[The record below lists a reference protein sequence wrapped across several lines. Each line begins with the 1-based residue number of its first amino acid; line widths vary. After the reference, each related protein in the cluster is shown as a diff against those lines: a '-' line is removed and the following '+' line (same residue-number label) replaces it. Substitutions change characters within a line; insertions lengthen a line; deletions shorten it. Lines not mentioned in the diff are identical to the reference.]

1 MKIIFCY
8 LVLTFYPIAAATIQG
23 IVIDETDNTPLI
35 GANVLLNN
43 LDIGGTTDINGE
55 FTFSGIN
62 KGQLNL
68 EISMIGYDKHQKT
81 ILIENNENL
90 KLIVYLKREPII
102 WQTINVVGMFPSK
115 HSPEI
120 TQIVN
125 NKTLIQKNSSSISGL
140 LKSIYGFDLQMA
152 HAHGRNVNISIR
164 GSSDYKPG
172 GYNNRVLLLIDG
184 FPVSIPNS
192 GAPDW
197 NAIPLENIDRIEIV
211 RGPASS
217 LYGHNSMGGV
227 INMVTKSNFSNKT
240 FRYDAGIGSFNN
252 SILNL
257 NYSQK
262 INNINLFTSAGYN
275 NSNGHRFNANHNTI
289 RGSIKLKSNSNNQKN
304 WSLSGIITKSNNG
317 QPGFIYPDNPGLI
330 SYRQSER
337 VSSYIQL
344 FYSLPV
350 FNNGYL
356 SSSIG
361 INHFNT
367 IYNDRDDTPI
377 DKIQGQTTYNDQM
390 LLLRN
395 EYQHFFNDK
404 SILTIG
410 TEFGND
416 QSKAD
421 VINSI
426 YNQPVQQTIA
436 IFSQL
441 KKNVNTLLKM
451 DIGIRYD
458 YRWVQGGNNYPK
470 KLFQAFSPKFNMYFQ
485 STPEKQYHISL
496 NRGFRAPSI
505 SELFLEHESSYG
517 LQFRGNSTLQPEYLT
532 AAEIGFKRNKNQSHS
547 WFTNIFYNYYSDM
560 IDFVY
565 TIPVESINRT
575 NVEAYGFEIG
585 GIQELP
591 FDIAN
596 LEFSYSYLDMKD
608 LKNPD
613 LPILYRS
620 KHTVK
625 GSIHK
630 PIIKNIN
637 FSLSFNYKSSQL
649 YEDFLSDDHPVVD
662 NIFRFPIKKISD
674 TILFDFQLSKT
685 FTNYKIKGTVR
696 NIFDKEYVLIQDYPM
711 PGRTWQIN
719 FSKNINNY

>member
-1 MKIIFCY
+1 MKKLFCY
-8 LVLTFYPIAAATIQG
+8 LALALNPMTAATIQG
-23 IVIDETDNTPLI
+23 IVIDESDNSPLI
-35 GANVLLNN
+35 GANILLSN
-43 LDIGGTTDINGE
+43 LEIGSTTDINGE
-55 FTFSGIN
+55 FIFSNIN
-62 KGQLNL
+62 KRQLNL
-68 EISMIGYDKHQKT
+68 EISMIGYDKYQKS
-81 ILIENNENL
+81 IVIENDEDL
-90 KLIVYLKREPII
+90 KLIIYLKREPII
-102 WQTINVVGMFPSK
+102 WETINVVGMFPSK

-120 TQIVN
+120 TQIID
-125 NKTLIQKNSSSISGL
+125 NKKLLNKNSASISGL

-227 INMVTKSNFSNKT
+227 INMVTKSNFSNKL
-240 FRYDAGIGSFNN
+240 FSYDAGIGSFNN
-252 SILNL
+252 SIFNL
-257 NYSQK
+257 NYSQELK
-262 INNINLFTSAGYN
+262 NVQVFTSAGYN
-275 NSNGHRFNANHNTI
+275 YSSGHRFNANHNSI
-289 RGSIKLKSNSNNQKN
+289 RGSLKLKSDSNNQRN

-344 FYSLPV
+344 FYSFPV
-350 FNNGYL
+350 FDNGYL

-367 IYNDRDDTPI
+367 TYNDRDDTPI

-395 EYQHFFNDK
+395 EYQYFFDDK

-410 TEFGND
+410 AEFGND

-426 YNQPVQQTIA
+426 YKQPIQQTIA
-436 IFSQL
+436 AFSQL
-441 KKNVNTLLKM
+441 KKNINTLLKM

-458 YRWVQGGNNYPK
+458 YRWVQGGKNYPK
-470 KLFQAFSPKFNMYFQ
+470 KMFQAFSPKFNVYFQ
-485 STPEKQYHISL
+485 STPDKQYHMSL

-517 LQFRGNSTLQPEYLT
+517 LQFRGNSGLQPEYLT
-532 AAEIGFKRNKNQSHS
+532 AAEIGFKNHNNQNHT
-547 WFTNIFYNYYSDM
+547 WFTNIFYNYYRDM

-565 TIPVESINRT
+565 SIPVESLNRT
-575 NVEAYGFEIG
+575 NVDAYGVEIG
-585 GIQELP
+585 GTHDLP

-613 LPILYRS
+613 MPILYRS

-625 GSIHK
+625 GSIIK
-630 PIIKNIN
+630 PIVKDIN
-637 FSLSFNYKSSQL
+637 LSLSFNYKSVQQ
-649 YEDFLSDDHPVVD
+649 YEDFLSDDHPVID
-662 NIFRFPIKKISD
+662 NIFRFPIKKIPD
-674 TILFDFQLSKT
+674 TILFDLEVSKS
-685 FTNYKIKGTVR
+685 FTNYKITGMVR
-696 NIFDKEYVLIQDYPM
+696 NIFDKKYVLIQHYPM

-719 FSKNINNY
+719 FTKQIQ

>member
-1 MKIIFCY
+1 MKKLFCY
-8 LVLTFYPIAAATIQG
+8 LALALNPMTAATIQG
-23 IVIDETDNTPLI
+23 IVIDESDNSPLI
-35 GANVLLNN
+35 GANILLSN
-43 LDIGGTTDINGE
+43 LEIGSTTDINGE
-55 FTFSGIN
+55 FIFSNIN
-62 KGQLNL
+62 KRQLNL
-68 EISMIGYDKHQKT
+68 EISMIGYDKYQKS
-81 ILIENNENL
+81 IVIENDEDL
-90 KLIVYLKREPII
+90 KLIIYLKREPII
-102 WQTINVVGMFPSK
+102 WETINVVGMFPSK

-120 TQIVN
+120 TQIID
-125 NKTLIQKNSSSISGL
+125 NKKLLNKNSASISGL

-227 INMVTKSNFSNKT
+227 INMVTKSNFSNKL
-240 FRYDAGIGSFNN
+240 FSYDAGIGSFNN
-252 SILNL
+252 SIFNL
-257 NYSQK
+257 NYSQELK
-262 INNINLFTSAGYN
+262 NVQVFTSVGYN
-275 NSNGHRFNANHNTI
+275 YSSGHRFNANHNSI
-289 RGSIKLKSNSNNQKN
+289 RGSLKLKSDSNNQRN

-344 FYSLPV
+344 FYSFPV
-350 FNNGYL
+350 FDNGYL

-367 IYNDRDDTPI
+367 TYNDRDDTPI

-395 EYQHFFNDK
+395 EYQYFFDDK

-410 TEFGND
+410 AEFGND

-426 YNQPVQQTIA
+426 YKQPIQQTIA
-436 IFSQL
+436 AFSQL
-441 KKNVNTLLKM
+441 KKNINTLLKM

-458 YRWVQGGNNYPK
+458 YRWVQGGKNYPK
-470 KLFQAFSPKFNMYFQ
+470 KMFQAFSPKFNVYFQ
-485 STPEKQYHISL
+485 STPDKQYHMSL

-517 LQFRGNSTLQPEYLT
+517 LQFRGNSGLQPEYLT
-532 AAEIGFKRNKNQSHS
+532 AAEIGFKNHNNQNHT
-547 WFTNIFYNYYSDM
+547 WFTNIFYNYYRDM

-565 TIPVESINRT
+565 SIPVESLNRT
-575 NVEAYGFEIG
+575 NVDAYGVEIG
-585 GIQELP
+585 GTHDLP

-613 LPILYRS
+613 MPILYRS

-625 GSIHK
+625 GSIIK
-630 PIIKNIN
+630 PIVKDIN
-637 FSLSFNYKSSQL
+637 FSLSFNYKSVQQ
-649 YEDFLSDDHPVVD
+649 YEDFLSDDHPVID
-662 NIFRFPIKKISD
+662 NIFRFPIKKIPD
-674 TILFDFQLSKT
+674 TILFDLEVSKS
-685 FTNYKIKGTVR
+685 FTNYKITGMVR
-696 NIFDKEYVLIQDYPM
+696 NIFDKKYVLIQHYPM

-719 FSKNINNY
+719 FTKHIQ

>member
-1 MKIIFCY
+1 MKKIFCY
-8 LVLTFYPIAAATIQG
+8 LALALNPMTAATIQG
-23 IVIDETDNTPLI
+23 IVIDESDNSPLI
-35 GANVLLNN
+35 GANILLSN
-43 LDIGGTTDINGE
+43 LEIGSTTDINGE
-55 FTFSGIN
+55 FIFSNIN
-62 KGQLNL
+62 KRQFNL
-68 EISMIGYDKHQKT
+68 EISMIGYDKYQKS
-81 ILIENNENL
+81 IVIENDEDL
-90 KLIVYLKREPII
+90 KLIIYLKREPII
-102 WQTINVVGMFPSK
+102 WETINVVGMFPSK

-120 TQIVN
+120 TQIID
-125 NKTLIQKNSSSISGL
+125 NKKLLNKNSASISGL

-227 INMVTKSNFSNKT
+227 INMVTKSNFSKKI
-240 FRYDAGIGSFNN
+240 FSYDAGIGSFNN
-252 SILNL
+252 SIFNL
-257 NYSQK
+257 NYSQELK
-262 INNINLFTSAGYN
+262 NVQVFTSAGYN
-275 NSNGHRFNANHNTI
+275 YSSGHRFNANHNSI
-289 RGSIKLKSNSNNQKN
+289 RGSLKLKSDSNNQRN

-344 FYSLPV
+344 FYSFPV
-350 FNNGYL
+350 FDNGYL

-367 IYNDRDDTPI
+367 TYNDRDDTPI

-395 EYQHFFNDK
+395 EYQYFFDDK

-410 TEFGND
+410 AEFGND

-426 YNQPVQQTIA
+426 YKQPIQQTIA
-436 IFSQL
+436 AFSQL
-441 KKNVNTLLKM
+441 KKNINTLLKM

-458 YRWVQGGNNYPK
+458 YRWVQGGKNYPK
-470 KLFQAFSPKFNMYFQ
+470 KMFQAFSPKFNVYFQ
-485 STPEKQYHISL
+485 STPDKQYHMSL

-517 LQFRGNSTLQPEYLT
+517 LQFRGNSGLQPEYLT
-532 AAEIGFKRNKNQSHS
+532 AAEIGFKNHNNQNHT
-547 WFTNIFYNYYSDM
+547 WFTNIFYNYYRDM

-565 TIPVESINRT
+565 SIPVESLNRT
-575 NVEAYGFEIG
+575 NVDAYGVEIG
-585 GIQELP
+585 GTHDLP

-613 LPILYRS
+613 MPILYRS

-625 GSIHK
+625 GSIIK
-630 PIIKNIN
+630 PIVKDIN
-637 FSLSFNYKSSQL
+637 FSLSFNYKSVQQ
-649 YEDFLSDDHPVVD
+649 YEDFLSDDHPVID
-662 NIFRFPIKKISD
+662 NIFRFPIKKIPD
-674 TILFDFQLSKT
+674 TILFDLEVSKS
-685 FTNYKIKGTVR
+685 FTNYKITGMVR
-696 NIFDKEYVLIQDYPM
+696 NIFDKKYVLIQHYPM

-719 FSKNINNY
+719 FTKHIQ

>member
-1 MKIIFCY
+1 MKKLFCY
-8 LVLTFYPIAAATIQG
+8 LLISLYPIIAATVQG
-23 IVIDETDNTPLI
+23 IVIDETDNSPLI
-35 GANVLLNN
+35 GSNVLLSN

-55 FTFSGIN
+55 FVFSNITKN
-62 KGQLNL
+62 QINL
-68 EISMIGYDKHQKT
+68 EISMIGYNKYQKS
-81 ILIENNENL
+81 IVIENDEDL
-90 KLIVYLKREPII
+90 KLIIYLKREPII
-102 WQTINVVGMFPSK
+102 WETINVVGMFPSK

-120 TQIVN
+120 TQIID
-125 NKTLIQKNSSSISGL
+125 NKKLLNKNSASISGL

-152 HAHGRNVNISIR
+152 HVHGRNVNISIR

-227 INMVTKSNFSNKT
+227 INMVTKSNFSKRV
-240 FRYDAGIGSFNN
+240 FSYDAGVGSFNN
-252 SILNL
+252 SIFNL
-257 NYSQK
+257 NYSQELK
-262 INNINLFTSAGYN
+262 NVKVFTSAGYN
-275 NSNGHRFNANHNTI
+275 YSSGHRFNANHNSI
-289 RGSIKLKSNSNNQKN
+289 RGSLKLKSDSNNQRN

-344 FYSLPV
+344 FYSFPV
-350 FNNGYL
+350 FDNGYL

-390 LLLRN
+390 LLFRN
-395 EYQHFFNDK
+395 EYQYFFDDK

-410 TEFGND
+410 AELGSD

-426 YNQPVQQTIA
+426 YNQPTQQTIA
-436 IFSQL
+436 AFSQL
-441 KKNVNTLLKM
+441 KKNINTLLKM

-458 YRWVQGGNNYPK
+458 YRWVQGGKNYPK
-470 KLFQAFSPKFNMYFQ
+470 KLFQAYSPKFNVYFQ
-485 STPEKQYHISL
+485 STPDKQYHLSL

-517 LQFRGNSTLQPEYLT
+517 LQFRGNSELQPEYLT
-532 AAEIGFKRNKNQSHS
+532 AAEVGFKSHNNQNHT
-547 WFTNIFYNYYSDM
+547 WFTNIFYNYYRDM

-565 TIPVESINRT
+565 SIPVESLNRT
-575 NVEAYGFEIG
+575 NIEAYGVEIG
-585 GIQELP
+585 GNQDLP
-591 FDIAN
+591 FDIVN

-613 LPILYRS
+613 MHILYRS

-625 GSIHK
+625 GSIRK
-630 PIIKNIN
+630 PIVKDIN
-637 FSLSFNYKSSQL
+637 FSLSFNYKSAQQ
-649 YEDFLSDDHPVVD
+649 YEDFLSDDHPVID
-662 NIFRFPIKKISD
+662 NIFRFPIKTIPE
-674 TILFDFQLSKT
+674 TILFDLEVSKS
-685 FTNYKIKGTVR
+685 FTNYKITGMIR
-696 NIFDKEYVLIQDYPM
+696 NIFDKEYVLIQHYPM

-719 FSKNINNY
+719 FTKHIN

>member
-1 MKIIFCY
+1 MKKLFCY
-8 LVLTFYPIAAATIQG
+8 LALALNPMTAATIQG
-23 IVIDETDNTPLI
+23 IVIDESDNSPLI
-35 GANVLLNN
+35 GANILLSN
-43 LDIGGTTDINGE
+43 LEIGSTTDINGE
-55 FTFSGIN
+55 FIFSNIN
-62 KGQLNL
+62 KRQFNL
-68 EISMIGYDKHQKT
+68 EISMIGYDKYQKS
-81 ILIENNENL
+81 IVIENDEDL
-90 KLIVYLKREPII
+90 KLIIYLKREPII
-102 WQTINVVGMFPSK
+102 WETINVVGMFPSK

-120 TQIVN
+120 TQIID
-125 NKTLIQKNSSSISGL
+125 NKKLLNKNSASISGL

-227 INMVTKSNFSNKT
+227 INMVTKSNFSKKI
-240 FRYDAGIGSFNN
+240 FSYDAGIGSFNN
-252 SILNL
+252 SIFNL
-257 NYSQK
+257 NYSQELK
-262 INNINLFTSAGYN
+262 NVQVFTSAGYN
-275 NSNGHRFNANHNTI
+275 YSSGHRFNANHNSI
-289 RGSIKLKSNSNNQKN
+289 RGSLKLKSDSNNQRN

-344 FYSLPV
+344 FYSFPV
-350 FNNGYL
+350 FDNGYL

-395 EYQHFFNDK
+395 EYQYFFDDK

-410 TEFGND
+410 AEFGND

-426 YNQPVQQTIA
+426 YKQPIQQTIA
-436 IFSQL
+436 AFSQL
-441 KKNVNTLLKM
+441 KKNINTLLKM

-458 YRWVQGGNNYPK
+458 YRWVQGGKNYPK
-470 KLFQAFSPKFNMYFQ
+470 KMFQAFSPKFNVYFQ
-485 STPEKQYHISL
+485 STPDKQYHMSL

-517 LQFRGNSTLQPEYLT
+517 LQFRGNSGLQPEYLT
-532 AAEIGFKRNKNQSHS
+532 AAEIGFKNHNNQNHT
-547 WFTNIFYNYYSDM
+547 WFTNIFYNYYRDM

-565 TIPVESINRT
+565 SIPVESLNRT
-575 NVEAYGFEIG
+575 NVDAYGVEIG
-585 GIQELP
+585 GTHDLP

-613 LPILYRS
+613 MPILYRS

-625 GSIHK
+625 GSIIK
-630 PIIKNIN
+630 PIVKDIN
-637 FSLSFNYKSSQL
+637 FSLSFNYKSVQQ
-649 YEDFLSDDHPVVD
+649 YEDFLSDDHPVID
-662 NIFRFPIKKISD
+662 NIFRFPIKKIPD
-674 TILFDFQLSKT
+674 TILFDLEVSKS
-685 FTNYKIKGTVR
+685 FTNYKITGMVR
-696 NIFDKEYVLIQDYPM
+696 NIFDKKYVLIQHYPM

-719 FSKNINNY
+719 FTKHIQ

>member
-1 MKIIFCY
+1 MKKIFCY
-8 LVLTFYPIAAATIQG
+8 LALALNPMTAATIQG
-23 IVIDETDNTPLI
+23 IVIDESDNSPLI
-35 GANVLLNN
+35 GANILLSN
-43 LDIGGTTDINGE
+43 LEIGSTTDINGE
-55 FTFSGIN
+55 FIFSNIN
-62 KGQLNL
+62 KRQLNL
-68 EISMIGYDKHQKT
+68 EISMIGYDKYQKS
-81 ILIENNENL
+81 IVIENDEDL
-90 KLIVYLKREPII
+90 KLIIYLKREPII
-102 WQTINVVGMFPSK
+102 WETINVVGMFPSK

-120 TQIVN
+120 TQIID
-125 NKTLIQKNSSSISGL
+125 NKKLLNKNSASISGL

-227 INMVTKSNFSNKT
+227 INMVTKSNFSKKI
-240 FRYDAGIGSFNN
+240 FSYDAGIGSFNN
-252 SILNL
+252 SIFNL
-257 NYSQK
+257 NYSQELK
-262 INNINLFTSAGYN
+262 NVQVFTSAGYN
-275 NSNGHRFNANHNTI
+275 YSSGHRFNANHNSI
-289 RGSIKLKSNSNNQKN
+289 RGSLKLKSDSNNQRN

-344 FYSLPV
+344 FYSFPV
-350 FNNGYL
+350 FDNGYL

-367 IYNDRDDTPI
+367 TYNDRDDTPI

-395 EYQHFFNDK
+395 EYQYFFDDK

-410 TEFGND
+410 AEFGND

-426 YNQPVQQTIA
+426 YKQPIQQTIA
-436 IFSQL
+436 AFSQL
-441 KKNVNTLLKM
+441 KKNINTLLKM

-458 YRWVQGGNNYPK
+458 YRWVQGGKNYPK
-470 KLFQAFSPKFNMYFQ
+470 KMFQAFSPKFNVYFQ
-485 STPEKQYHISL
+485 STPDKQYHMSL

-517 LQFRGNSTLQPEYLT
+517 LQFRGNSGLQPEYLT
-532 AAEIGFKRNKNQSHS
+532 AAEIGFKNHNNQNHT
-547 WFTNIFYNYYSDM
+547 WFTNIFYNYYRDM

-565 TIPVESINRT
+565 SIPVESLNRT
-575 NVEAYGFEIG
+575 NVDAYGVEIG
-585 GIQELP
+585 GTHDLP

-613 LPILYRS
+613 MPILYRS

-625 GSIHK
+625 GSIIK
-630 PIIKNIN
+630 PIVKDIN
-637 FSLSFNYKSSQL
+637 FSLSFNYKSVQQ
-649 YEDFLSDDHPVVD
+649 YEDFLSDDHPVID
-662 NIFRFPIKKISD
+662 NIFRFPIKKIPD
-674 TILFDFQLSKT
+674 TILFDLEVSKS
-685 FTNYKIKGTVR
+685 FTNYKITGMVR
-696 NIFDKEYVLIQDYPM
+696 NIFDKKYVLIQHYPM

-719 FSKNINNY
+719 FTKHIQ

>member
-1 MKIIFCY
+1 MKKLFCY
-8 LVLTFYPIAAATIQG
+8 LALALNPMTAATIQG
-23 IVIDETDNTPLI
+23 IVIDESDNSPLI
-35 GANVLLNN
+35 GANILLSN
-43 LDIGGTTDINGE
+43 LEIGSTTDINGE
-55 FTFSGIN
+55 FIFSNIN
-62 KGQLNL
+62 KRQFNL
-68 EISMIGYDKHQKT
+68 EISMIGYDKYQKS
-81 ILIENNENL
+81 IVIENDEDL
-90 KLIVYLKREPII
+90 KLIIYLKREPII
-102 WQTINVVGMFPSK
+102 WETINVVGMFPSK

-120 TQIVN
+120 TQIID
-125 NKTLIQKNSSSISGL
+125 NKKLLNKNSASISGL

-164 GSSDYKPG
+164 CSSDYKPG

-227 INMVTKSNFSNKT
+227 INMVTKSNFSKKI
-240 FRYDAGIGSFNN
+240 FSYDAGIGSFNN
-252 SILNL
+252 SIFNL
-257 NYSQK
+257 NYSQELK
-262 INNINLFTSAGYN
+262 NVQVFTSAGYN
-275 NSNGHRFNANHNTI
+275 YSSGHRFNANHNSI
-289 RGSIKLKSNSNNQKN
+289 RGSLKLKSDSNNQRN

-344 FYSLPV
+344 FYSFPV
-350 FNNGYL
+350 FDNGYL

-367 IYNDRDDTPI
+367 TYNDRDDTPI

-390 LLLRN
+390 LFLRN
-395 EYQHFFNDK
+395 EYQYFFDDK

-410 TEFGND
+410 AELGSD

-426 YNQPVQQTIA
+426 YNQPTQQTIA
-436 IFSQL
+436 AFRQL
-441 KKNVNTLLKM
+441 KKNINTLLKM

-458 YRWVQGGNNYPK
+458 YRWVQGGKNYPK
-470 KLFQAFSPKFNMYFQ
+470 KMFQAFSPKFNVYFQ
-485 STPEKQYHISL
+485 STPDKQYHMSL

-517 LQFRGNSTLQPEYLT
+517 LQFRGNSGLQPEYLT
-532 AAEIGFKRNKNQSHS
+532 AAEIGFKNHNNQNHT
-547 WFTNIFYNYYSDM
+547 WFTNIFYNYYRDM

-565 TIPVESINRT
+565 SIPVESLNRT
-575 NVEAYGFEIG
+575 NVDAYGVEIG
-585 GIQELP
+585 GTHDLP

-613 LPILYRS
+613 MPILYRS

-625 GSIHK
+625 GSIIK
-630 PIIKNIN
+630 PIVKDIN
-637 FSLSFNYKSSQL
+637 FSLSFNYKSVQQ
-649 YEDFLSDDHPVVD
+649 YEDFLSDDHPVID
-662 NIFRFPIKKISD
+662 NIFRFPIKKIPD
-674 TILFDFQLSKT
+674 TILFDLEVSKS
-685 FTNYKIKGTVR
+685 FTNYKITGMVR
-696 NIFDKEYVLIQDYPM
+696 NIFDKKYVLIQHYPM

-719 FSKNINNY
+719 FTKHIQ

>member
-1 MKIIFCY
+1 MKKLFCY
-8 LVLTFYPIAAATIQG
+8 ILISLYPIIAATVQG
-23 IVIDETDNTPLI
+23 IVIDETDNSPLI
-35 GANVLLNN
+35 GSNVLLSN

-55 FTFSGIN
+55 FVFSNITKN
-62 KGQLNL
+62 QINL
-68 EISMIGYDKHQKT
+68 EISMIGYNKYQKS
-81 ILIENNENL
+81 IVIENDEDL
-90 KLIVYLKREPII
+90 KLIIYMKREPII
-102 WQTINVVGMFPSK
+102 WETINVVGMFPSK

-120 TQIVN
+120 TQIID
-125 NKTLIQKNSSSISGL
+125 NKKLLNKNSASISGL

-152 HAHGRNVNISIR
+152 HMHGRNVNISIR

-227 INMVTKSNFSNKT
+227 INMVTKSNFSKRL
-240 FRYDAGIGSFNN
+240 FSYDAGVGSFNN
-252 SILNL
+252 SIFNL
-257 NYSQK
+257 NYSQELK
-262 INNINLFTSAGYN
+262 NVKVFTSAGYN
-275 NSNGHRFNANHNTI
+275 YSSGHRFNANHNSI
-289 RGSIKLKSNSNNQKN
+289 RGSLKLKSDSNNQRN

-344 FYSLPV
+344 FYSFPV
-350 FNNGYL
+350 FDNGYL

-390 LLLRN
+390 LLFRN
-395 EYQHFFNDK
+395 EYQYFFDDK

-410 TEFGND
+410 TELGSD

-426 YNQPVQQTIA
+426 YNQPTQQTIA
-436 IFSQL
+436 AFSQL
-441 KKNVNTLLKM
+441 KKNINTLLKM

-458 YRWVQGGNNYPK
+458 YRWVQGGKNYPK
-470 KLFQAFSPKFNMYFQ
+470 KLFQAYSPKFNVYFQ
-485 STPEKQYHISL
+485 STPDKQYHLSL

-517 LQFRGNSTLQPEYLT
+517 LQFRGNSELQPEYLT
-532 AAEIGFKRNKNQSHS
+532 AAEVGFKSHNNQNHT
-547 WFTNIFYNYYSDM
+547 WFTNIFYNYYRDM

-565 TIPVESINRT
+565 SIPVESLNRT
-575 NVEAYGFEIG
+575 NIEAYGVEIG
-585 GIQELP
+585 GNQDLP
-591 FDIAN
+591 FDIVN

-613 LPILYRS
+613 MILYRS

-625 GSIHK
+625 GSIRK
-630 PIIKNIN
+630 PIVKDIN
-637 FSLSFNYKSSQL
+637 FSLSFNYKSAQQ
-649 YEDFLSDDHPVVD
+649 YEDFLSDDHPVID
-662 NIFRFPIKKISD
+662 NIFRFPIKTIPE
-674 TILFDFQLSKT
+674 TILFDLEVSKS
-685 FTNYKIKGTVR
+685 FTKYKITGMIR
-696 NIFDKEYVLIQDYPM
+696 NIFDKEYVLIQHYPM

-719 FSKNINNY
+719 FTKHINK

>member
-1 MKIIFCY
+1 MKKLFCY
-8 LVLTFYPIAAATIQG
+8 LALALNPMTAATIQG
-23 IVIDETDNTPLI
+23 IVIDESDNSPLI
-35 GANVLLNN
+35 GANILLSN
-43 LDIGGTTDINGE
+43 LEIGSTTDINGE
-55 FTFSGIN
+55 FIFSNIN
-62 KGQLNL
+62 KRQFNL
-68 EISMIGYDKHQKT
+68 EISMIGYDKYQKS
-81 ILIENNENL
+81 IVIENDEDL
-90 KLIVYLKREPII
+90 KLIIYLKREPII
-102 WQTINVVGMFPSK
+102 WETINVVGMFPSK

-120 TQIVN
+120 TQIID
-125 NKTLIQKNSSSISGL
+125 NKKLLNKNSASISGL

-227 INMVTKSNFSNKT
+227 INMVTKSNFSKKI
-240 FRYDAGIGSFNN
+240 FSYDAGIGSFNN
-252 SILNL
+252 SIFNL
-257 NYSQK
+257 NYSQELK
-262 INNINLFTSAGYN
+262 NVQVFTSAGYN
-275 NSNGHRFNANHNTI
+275 YSSGHRFNANHNSI
-289 RGSIKLKSNSNNQKN
+289 RGSLKLKSDSNNQRN

-344 FYSLPV
+344 FYSFPV
-350 FNNGYL
+350 FDNGYL

-367 IYNDRDDTPI
+367 TYNDRDDTPI

-395 EYQHFFNDK
+395 EYQYFFDDK

-410 TEFGND
+410 VEFGND

-426 YNQPVQQTIA
+426 YKQPIQQTIA
-436 IFSQL
+436 AFSQL
-441 KKNVNTLLKM
+441 KKNINTLLKM

-458 YRWVQGGNNYPK
+458 YRWVQGGKNYPK
-470 KLFQAFSPKFNMYFQ
+470 KMFQAFSPKFNVYFQ
-485 STPEKQYHISL
+485 STPDKQYHMSL

-517 LQFRGNSTLQPEYLT
+517 LQFRGNSGLQPEYLT
-532 AAEIGFKRNKNQSHS
+532 AAEIGFKNHNNQNHT
-547 WFTNIFYNYYSDM
+547 WFTNIFYNYYRDM

-565 TIPVESINRT
+565 SIPVESLNRT
-575 NVEAYGFEIG
+575 NVDAYGVEIG
-585 GIQELP
+585 GTHDLP

-613 LPILYRS
+613 MPILYRS

-625 GSIHK
+625 GSIIK
-630 PIIKNIN
+630 PIVKDIN
-637 FSLSFNYKSSQL
+637 FSLSFNYKSVQQ
-649 YEDFLSDDHPVVD
+649 YEDFLSDDHPVID
-662 NIFRFPIKKISD
+662 NIFRFPIKKIPD
-674 TILFDFQLSKT
+674 TILFDLEVSKS
-685 FTNYKIKGTVR
+685 FTNYKITGMVR
-696 NIFDKEYVLIQDYPM
+696 NIFDKKYVLIQHYPM

-719 FSKNINNY
+719 FTKHIQ

>member
-1 MKIIFCY
+1 MKKLFCY
-8 LVLTFYPIAAATIQG
+8 LALALYPITAATIQG
-23 IVIDETDNTPLI
+23 IVIDESDNSPLI
-35 GANVLLNN
+35 GANILLSN
-43 LDIGGTTDINGE
+43 LEIGSTTDINGE
-55 FTFSGIN
+55 FIFSNIN
-62 KGQLNL
+62 KRQLNL
-68 EISMIGYDKHQKT
+68 EISMIGYDKYQKS
-81 ILIENNENL
+81 IVIENDEDL
-90 KLIVYLKREPII
+90 KLIIYLKREPII
-102 WQTINVVGMFPSK
+102 WETINVVGMFPSK

-120 TQIVN
+120 TQIID
-125 NKTLIQKNSSSISGL
+125 NKKLLNKNSASISGL

-227 INMVTKSNFSNKT
+227 INMVTKSNFSKKI
-240 FRYDAGIGSFNN
+240 FSYDAGIGSFNN
-252 SILNL
+252 SIFNL
-257 NYSQK
+257 NYSQELK
-262 INNINLFTSAGYN
+262 NVQVFTSAGYN
-275 NSNGHRFNANHNTI
+275 YSSGHRFNANHNSI
-289 RGSIKLKSNSNNQKN
+289 RGSLKLKSDSNNQRN

-344 FYSLPV
+344 FYSFPV
-350 FNNGYL
+350 FDNGYL

-367 IYNDRDDTPI
+367 TYNDRDDTPI

-395 EYQHFFNDK
+395 EYQYFFDDK

-410 TEFGND
+410 AEFGND

-426 YNQPVQQTIA
+426 YKQPIQQTIA
-436 IFSQL
+436 AFSQL
-441 KKNVNTLLKM
+441 KKNINTLLKM

-458 YRWVQGGNNYPK
+458 YRWVQGGKNYPK
-470 KLFQAFSPKFNMYFQ
+470 KMFQAFSPKFNVYFQ
-485 STPEKQYHISL
+485 STPDKQYHISL

-517 LQFRGNSTLQPEYLT
+517 LQFRGNSGLQPEYLT
-532 AAEIGFKRNKNQSHS
+532 AAEIGFKNHNNQNHT
-547 WFTNIFYNYYSDM
+547 WFTNIFYNYYRDM

-565 TIPVESINRT
+565 SIPVESLNRT
-575 NVEAYGFEIG
+575 NVDAYGVEIG
-585 GIQELP
+585 GTHDLP

-613 LPILYRS
+613 MPILYRS

-625 GSIHK
+625 GSIIK
-630 PIIKNIN
+630 PIVKDIN
-637 FSLSFNYKSSQL
+637 FSLSFNYKSVQQ
-649 YEDFLSDDHPVVD
+649 YEDFLSDDHPVID
-662 NIFRFPIKKISD
+662 NIFRFPIKKIPD
-674 TILFDFQLSKT
+674 TILFDLEVSKS
-685 FTNYKIKGTVR
+685 FTNYKITGMVR
-696 NIFDKEYVLIQDYPM
+696 NIFDKKYVLIQHYPM

-719 FSKNINNY
+719 FTKHIQ

>member
-1 MKIIFCY
+1 MKKLFCY
-8 LVLTFYPIAAATIQG
+8 LALALNPMTAATIQG
-23 IVIDETDNTPLI
+23 IVIDESDNSPLI
-35 GANVLLNN
+35 GANILLSN
-43 LDIGGTTDINGE
+43 LEIGSTTDINGE
-55 FTFSGIN
+55 FIFSNIN
-62 KGQLNL
+62 KRQFNL
-68 EISMIGYDKHQKT
+68 EISMIGYDKYQKS
-81 ILIENNENL
+81 IVIENDEDL
-90 KLIVYLKREPII
+90 KLIIYLKREPII
-102 WQTINVVGMFPSK
+102 WETINVVGMFPSK

-120 TQIVN
+120 TQIID
-125 NKTLIQKNSSSISGL
+125 NKKLLNKNSASISGL

-227 INMVTKSNFSNKT
+227 INMVTKSNFSKKI
-240 FRYDAGIGSFNN
+240 FSYDAGIGSFNN
-252 SILNL
+252 SIFNL
-257 NYSQK
+257 NYSQELK
-262 INNINLFTSAGYN
+262 NVQVFTSAGYN
-275 NSNGHRFNANHNTI
+275 YSSGHRFNANHNSI
-289 RGSIKLKSNSNNQKN
+289 RGSLKLKSDSNNQRN

-344 FYSLPV
+344 FYSFPV
-350 FNNGYL
+350 FDNGYL

-367 IYNDRDDTPI
+367 TYNDRNDTPI

-395 EYQHFFNDK
+395 EYQYFFDDK

-410 TEFGND
+410 AEFGND

-426 YNQPVQQTIA
+426 YKQPIQQTIA
-436 IFSQL
+436 AFSQL
-441 KKNVNTLLKM
+441 KKNINTLLKM

-458 YRWVQGGNNYPK
+458 YRWVQGGKNYPK
-470 KLFQAFSPKFNMYFQ
+470 KMFQAFSPKFNVYFQ
-485 STPEKQYHISL
+485 STPDKQYHMSL

-517 LQFRGNSTLQPEYLT
+517 LQFRGNSGLQPEYLT
-532 AAEIGFKRNKNQSHS
+532 AAEIGFKNHNNQNHT
-547 WFTNIFYNYYSDM
+547 WFTNIFYNYYRDM

-565 TIPVESINRT
+565 SIPVESLNRT
-575 NVEAYGFEIG
+575 NVDAYGVEIG
-585 GIQELP
+585 GTHDLP

-613 LPILYRS
+613 MPILYRS

-625 GSIHK
+625 GSIIK
-630 PIIKNIN
+630 PIVKDIN
-637 FSLSFNYKSSQL
+637 FSLSFNYKSVQQ
-649 YEDFLSDDHPVVD
+649 YEDFLSDDHPVID
-662 NIFRFPIKKISD
+662 NIFRFPIKKIPD
-674 TILFDFQLSKT
+674 TILFDLEVSKS
-685 FTNYKIKGTVR
+685 FTNYKITGMVR
-696 NIFDKEYVLIQDYPM
+696 NIFDKKYVLIQHYPM

-719 FSKNINNY
+719 FTKHIQ

>member
-1 MKIIFCY
+1 MKKLFCY
-8 LVLTFYPIAAATIQG
+8 LALALNPMTAATIQG
-23 IVIDETDNTPLI
+23 IVIDESDNSPLI
-35 GANVLLNN
+35 GANILLSN
-43 LDIGGTTDINGE
+43 LEIGSTTDINGE
-55 FTFSGIN
+55 FIFSNIN
-62 KGQLNL
+62 KRQLNL
-68 EISMIGYDKHQKT
+68 EISMIGYDKYQKS
-81 ILIENNENL
+81 IVIENDEDL
-90 KLIVYLKREPII
+90 KLIIYLKREPII
-102 WQTINVVGMFPSK
+102 WETINVVGMFPSK

-120 TQIVN
+120 TQIID
-125 NKTLIQKNSSSISGL
+125 NKKLLNKNSASISGL

-227 INMVTKSNFSNKT
+227 INMVTKSNFSKKI
-240 FRYDAGIGSFNN
+240 FSYDAGIGSFNN
-252 SILNL
+252 SIFNL
-257 NYSQK
+257 NYSQELK
-262 INNINLFTSAGYN
+262 NVQVFTSAGYN
-275 NSNGHRFNANHNTI
+275 YSSGHRFNANHNSI
-289 RGSIKLKSNSNNQKN
+289 RGSLKLKSDSNNQRN

-344 FYSLPV
+344 FYSFPV
-350 FNNGYL
+350 FDNGYL

-367 IYNDRDDTPI
+367 TYNDRNDTPI

-395 EYQHFFNDK
+395 EYQYFFDDK

-410 TEFGND
+410 AEFGND

-426 YNQPVQQTIA
+426 YKQPIQQTIA
-436 IFSQL
+436 AFSQL
-441 KKNVNTLLKM
+441 KKNINTLLKM

-458 YRWVQGGNNYPK
+458 YRWVQGGKNYPK
-470 KLFQAFSPKFNMYFQ
+470 KMFQAFSPKFNVYFQ
-485 STPEKQYHISL
+485 STPDKQYHMSL

-517 LQFRGNSTLQPEYLT
+517 LQFRGNSGLQPEYLT
-532 AAEIGFKRNKNQSHS
+532 AAEIGFKNHNNQNHT
-547 WFTNIFYNYYSDM
+547 WFTNIFYNYYRDM

-565 TIPVESINRT
+565 SIPVESLNRT
-575 NVEAYGFEIG
+575 NVDAYGVEIG
-585 GIQELP
+585 GTHDLP

-613 LPILYRS
+613 MPILYRS

-625 GSIHK
+625 GSIIK
-630 PIIKNIN
+630 PIVKDIN
-637 FSLSFNYKSSQL
+637 FSLSFNYKSVQQ
-649 YEDFLSDDHPVVD
+649 YEDFLSDDHPVID
-662 NIFRFPIKKISD
+662 NIFRFPIKKIPD
-674 TILFDFQLSKT
+674 TILFDLEVSKS
-685 FTNYKIKGTVR
+685 FTNYKITGKVR
-696 NIFDKEYVLIQDYPM
+696 NIFDKKYVLIQHYPM

-719 FSKNINNY
+719 FTKHIQ

>member
-1 MKIIFCY
+1 MKKLFCY
-8 LVLTFYPIAAATIQG
+8 LLISLYPIIAVTVQG
-23 IVIDETDNTPLI
+23 IVIDETDNSPLI
-35 GANVLLNN
+35 GSNVLLSN

-55 FTFSGIN
+55 FVFSNITKN
-62 KGQLNL
+62 QINL
-68 EISMIGYDKHQKT
+68 EISMIGYNKYQKS
-81 ILIENNENL
+81 IVIENDEDL
-90 KLIVYLKREPII
+90 KLIIYLKREPII
-102 WQTINVVGMFPSK
+102 WETINVVGMFPSK

-120 TQIVN
+120 TQIID
-125 NKTLIQKNSSSISGL
+125 NKKLLNKNSASISGL

-152 HAHGRNVNISIR
+152 HVHGRNVNISIR

-227 INMVTKSNFSNKT
+227 INMVTKSNFSKRV
-240 FRYDAGIGSFNN
+240 FSYDAGVGSFNN
-252 SILNL
+252 SIFNL
-257 NYSQK
+257 NYSQELK
-262 INNINLFTSAGYN
+262 NVKVFTSAGYN
-275 NSNGHRFNANHNTI
+275 YSSGHRFNANHNSI
-289 RGSIKLKSNSNNQKN
+289 RGSLKLKSDSNNQRN

-344 FYSLPV
+344 FYSFPV
-350 FNNGYL
+350 FDNGYL

-390 LLLRN
+390 LLFRN
-395 EYQHFFNDK
+395 EYQYFFDDK

-410 TEFGND
+410 AELGSD

-426 YNQPVQQTIA
+426 YNQPTQQTIA
-436 IFSQL
+436 AFSQL
-441 KKNVNTLLKM
+441 KKNINTLLKM

-458 YRWVQGGNNYPK
+458 YRWVQGGKNYPK
-470 KLFQAFSPKFNMYFQ
+470 KLFQAYSPKFNVYFQ
-485 STPEKQYHISL
+485 STPDKQYHLSL

-517 LQFRGNSTLQPEYLT
+517 LQFRGNSELQPEYLT
-532 AAEIGFKRNKNQSHS
+532 AAEVGFKSHNNQNHT
-547 WFTNIFYNYYSDM
+547 WFTNIFYNYYRDM

-565 TIPVESINRT
+565 SIPVESLNRT
-575 NVEAYGFEIG
+575 NIEAYGVEIG
-585 GIQELP
+585 GNQDLP
-591 FDIAN
+591 FDIVN

-613 LPILYRS
+613 MHILYRS

-625 GSIHK
+625 GSIRK
-630 PIIKNIN
+630 PIVKDIN
-637 FSLSFNYKSSQL
+637 FSLSFNYKSAQQ
-649 YEDFLSDDHPVVD
+649 YEDFLSDDHPVID
-662 NIFRFPIKKISD
+662 NIFRFPIKTIPE
-674 TILFDFQLSKT
+674 TILFDLEVSKS
-685 FTNYKIKGTVR
+685 FTNYKITGMIR
-696 NIFDKEYVLIQDYPM
+696 NIFDKEYVLIQHYPM

-719 FSKNINNY
+719 FTKHIN

>member
-1 MKIIFCY
+1 MKKLFCY
-8 LVLTFYPIAAATIQG
+8 LALALNPMTAATIQG
-23 IVIDETDNTPLI
+23 IVIDESDNSPLI
-35 GANVLLNN
+35 GANILLSN
-43 LDIGGTTDINGE
+43 LEIGSTTDINGE
-55 FTFSGIN
+55 FIFSNIN
-62 KGQLNL
+62 KRQFNL
-68 EISMIGYDKHQKT
+68 EISMIGYDKYQKS
-81 ILIENNENL
+81 IVIENDEDL
-90 KLIVYLKREPII
+90 KLIIYLKREPII
-102 WQTINVVGMFPSK
+102 WETINVVGMFPSK

-120 TQIVN
+120 TQIID
-125 NKTLIQKNSSSISGL
+125 NKKLLNKNSASISGL

-184 FPVSIPNS
+184 FPVSMPNS

-227 INMVTKSNFSNKT
+227 INMVTKSNFSKKI
-240 FRYDAGIGSFNN
+240 FSYDAGIGSFNN
-252 SILNL
+252 SIFNL
-257 NYSQK
+257 NYSQELK
-262 INNINLFTSAGYN
+262 NVQVFTSAGYN
-275 NSNGHRFNANHNTI
+275 YSSGHRFNANHNSI
-289 RGSIKLKSNSNNQKN
+289 RGSLKLKSDSNNQRN

-344 FYSLPV
+344 FYSFPV
-350 FNNGYL
+350 FDNGYL

-367 IYNDRDDTPI
+367 TYNDRDDTPI

-395 EYQHFFNDK
+395 EYQYFFDDK

-410 TEFGND
+410 AEFGND

-426 YNQPVQQTIA
+426 YKQPIQQTIA
-436 IFSQL
+436 AFSQL
-441 KKNVNTLLKM
+441 KKNINTLLKM

-458 YRWVQGGNNYPK
+458 YRWVQGGKNYPK
-470 KLFQAFSPKFNMYFQ
+470 KMFQAFSPKFNVYFQ
-485 STPEKQYHISL
+485 STPDKQYHMSL

-517 LQFRGNSTLQPEYLT
+517 LQFRGNSGLQPEYLT
-532 AAEIGFKRNKNQSHS
+532 AAEIGFKNHNNQNHT
-547 WFTNIFYNYYSDM
+547 WFTNIFYNYYRDM

-565 TIPVESINRT
+565 SIPVESLNRT
-575 NVEAYGFEIG
+575 NVDAYGVEIG
-585 GIQELP
+585 GTHDLP

-613 LPILYRS
+613 MPILYRS

-625 GSIHK
+625 GSIIK
-630 PIIKNIN
+630 PIVKDIN
-637 FSLSFNYKSSQL
+637 FSLSFNYKSVQQ
-649 YEDFLSDDHPVVD
+649 YEDFLSDDHPVID
-662 NIFRFPIKKISD
+662 NIFRFPIKKIPD
-674 TILFDFQLSKT
+674 TILFDLEVSKS
-685 FTNYKIKGTVR
+685 FTNYKITGMVR
-696 NIFDKEYVLIQDYPM
+696 NIFDKKYVLIQHYPM

-719 FSKNINNY
+719 FTKHIQ

>member
-1 MKIIFCY
+1 MKKLFCY
-8 LVLTFYPIAAATIQG
+8 LALALNPMTAATIQG
-23 IVIDETDNTPLI
+23 IVIDESDNSPLI
-35 GANVLLNN
+35 GANILLSN
-43 LDIGGTTDINGE
+43 LEIGSTTDINGE
-55 FTFSGIN
+55 FIFSNIN
-62 KGQLNL
+62 KRQFNL
-68 EISMIGYDKHQKT
+68 EISMIGYDKYQKS
-81 ILIENNENL
+81 IVIENDEDL
-90 KLIVYLKREPII
+90 KLIIYLKREPII
-102 WQTINVVGMFPSK
+102 WETINVVGMFPSK

-120 TQIVN
+120 TQIID
-125 NKTLIQKNSSSISGL
+125 NKKLLNKNSASISGL

-227 INMVTKSNFSNKT
+227 INMVTKSNFSKKI
-240 FRYDAGIGSFNN
+240 FSYDAGIGSFNN
-252 SILNL
+252 SIFNL
-257 NYSQK
+257 NYSQELK
-262 INNINLFTSAGYN
+262 NVQVFTSAGYN
-275 NSNGHRFNANHNTI
+275 YSSGHRFNANHNSI
-289 RGSIKLKSNSNNQKN
+289 RGSLKLKSDSNNQRN

-344 FYSLPV
+344 FYSFPV
-350 FNNGYL
+350 FDNGYL

-367 IYNDRDDTPI
+367 TYNDRDDTPI

-395 EYQHFFNDK
+395 EYQYFFDNK

-410 TEFGND
+410 AEFGND

-426 YNQPVQQTIA
+426 YKQPIQQTIA
-436 IFSQL
+436 AFSQL
-441 KKNVNTLLKM
+441 KKNINTLLKM

-458 YRWVQGGNNYPK
+458 YRWVQGGKNYPK
-470 KLFQAFSPKFNMYFQ
+470 KMFQAFSPKFNVYFQ
-485 STPEKQYHISL
+485 STPDKQYHMSL

-517 LQFRGNSTLQPEYLT
+517 LQFRGNSGLQPEYLT
-532 AAEIGFKRNKNQSHS
+532 AAEIGFKNHNNQNHT
-547 WFTNIFYNYYSDM
+547 WFTNIFYNYYRDM

-565 TIPVESINRT
+565 SIPVESLNRT
-575 NVEAYGFEIG
+575 NVDAYGVEIG
-585 GIQELP
+585 GTHDLP

-613 LPILYRS
+613 MPILYRS

-625 GSIHK
+625 GSIIK
-630 PIIKNIN
+630 PIVKDIN
-637 FSLSFNYKSSQL
+637 FSLSFNYKSVQQ
-649 YEDFLSDDHPVVD
+649 YEDFLSDDHPVID
-662 NIFRFPIKKISD
+662 NIFRFPIKKIPD
-674 TILFDFQLSKT
+674 TILFDLEVSKS
-685 FTNYKIKGTVR
+685 FTNYKITGMVR
-696 NIFDKEYVLIQDYPM
+696 NIFDKKYVLIQHYPM

-719 FSKNINNY
+719 FTKHIQ

>member
-1 MKIIFCY
+1 MKKLFCY
-8 LVLTFYPIAAATIQG
+8 LLISLYPIIAATVQG
-23 IVIDETDNTPLI
+23 IVIDETDNSPLI
-35 GANVLLNN
+35 GSNVLLSN

-55 FTFSGIN
+55 FVFSNITKN
-62 KGQLNL
+62 QINL
-68 EISMIGYDKHQKT
+68 EISMIGYNKYQKS
-81 ILIENNENL
+81 IVIENDEDL
-90 KLIVYLKREPII
+90 KLIIYLKREPII
-102 WQTINVVGMFPSK
+102 WETINVVGMFPSK

-120 TQIVN
+120 TQIID
-125 NKTLIQKNSSSISGL
+125 NKKLLNKNSASISGL

-152 HAHGRNVNISIR
+152 HVHGRNVNISIR

-227 INMVTKSNFSNKT
+227 INMVTKSNFSKKL
-240 FRYDAGIGSFNN
+240 FLYDVGVGSFNN
-252 SILNL
+252 SIFNL
-257 NYSQK
+257 NYSQELK
-262 INNINLFTSAGYN
+262 NVKVFTSAGYN
-275 NSNGHRFNANHNTI
+275 YSSGHRFNANHNSI
-289 RGSIKLKSNSNNQKN
+289 RGSLKLKSDSNNQRN

-344 FYSLPV
+344 FYSFPV
-350 FNNGYL
+350 FDNGYL

-390 LLLRN
+390 LLFRN
-395 EYQHFFNDK
+395 EYQYFFDDK

-410 TEFGND
+410 AELGSD

-426 YNQPVQQTIA
+426 YNQPTQQTIA
-436 IFSQL
+436 AFSQL
-441 KKNVNTLLKM
+441 KKNINTLLKM

-458 YRWVQGGNNYPK
+458 YRWVQGGKNYPK
-470 KLFQAFSPKFNMYFQ
+470 KLFQAYSPKFNVYFQ
-485 STPEKQYHISL
+485 STPDKQYHLSL

-517 LQFRGNSTLQPEYLT
+517 LQFRGNSELQPEYLT
-532 AAEIGFKRNKNQSHS
+532 AAEVGFKSHNNQNHT
-547 WFTNIFYNYYSDM
+547 WFTNIFYNYYRDM

-565 TIPVESINRT
+565 SIPVESLNRT
-575 NVEAYGFEIG
+575 NIEAYGVEIG
-585 GIQELP
+585 GNQDLP
-591 FDIAN
+591 FDIVN

-613 LPILYRS
+613 MHILYRS

-625 GSIHK
+625 GSIRK
-630 PIIKNIN
+630 PIVKDIN
-637 FSLSFNYKSSQL
+637 FSLSFNYKSAQQ
-649 YEDFLSDDHPVVD
+649 YEDFLSDDHPVID
-662 NIFRFPIKKISD
+662 NIFRFPIKTIPE
-674 TILFDFQLSKT
+674 TILFDLEVSKS
-685 FTNYKIKGTVR
+685 FTNYKITGMIR
-696 NIFDKEYVLIQDYPM
+696 NIFDKEYVLIQHYPM

-719 FSKNINNY
+719 FTKHIN

>member
-1 MKIIFCY
+1 MKKLFCY
-8 LVLTFYPIAAATIQG
+8 LALALNPMTAATIQG
-23 IVIDETDNTPLI
+23 IVIDESDNSPLI
-35 GANVLLNN
+35 GANILLSN
-43 LDIGGTTDINGE
+43 LEIGSTTDINGE
-55 FTFSGIN
+55 FIFSNIN
-62 KGQLNL
+62 KRQFNL
-68 EISMIGYDKHQKT
+68 EISMIGYDKYQKS
-81 ILIENNENL
+81 IVIENDEDL
-90 KLIVYLKREPII
+90 KLIIYLKREPII
-102 WQTINVVGMFPSK
+102 WETINVVGMFPSK

-120 TQIVN
+120 TQIID
-125 NKTLIQKNSSSISGL
+125 NKKLLNKNSASISGL

-227 INMVTKSNFSNKT
+227 INMVTKSNFSKKI
-240 FRYDAGIGSFNN
+240 FSYDAGIGSFNN
-252 SILNL
+252 SIFNL
-257 NYSQK
+257 NYSQELK
-262 INNINLFTSAGYN
+262 NVQVFTSAGYN
-275 NSNGHRFNANHNTI
+275 YSSGHRFNANHNSI
-289 RGSIKLKSNSNNQKN
+289 RGSLKLKSDSNNQRN

-344 FYSLPV
+344 FYSFPV
-350 FNNGYL
+350 FDNGYL

-367 IYNDRDDTPI
+367 TYNDRDDTPI

-395 EYQHFFNDK
+395 EYQYFFDDK

-410 TEFGND
+410 AEFGND

-426 YNQPVQQTIA
+426 YKQPIQQTIA
-436 IFSQL
+436 AFSQL
-441 KKNVNTLLKM
+441 KKNINTLLKM

-458 YRWVQGGNNYPK
+458 YRWVQGGKNYPK
-470 KLFQAFSPKFNMYFQ
+470 KMFQAFSPKFNVYFQ
-485 STPEKQYHISL
+485 STPDKQYHMSL

-517 LQFRGNSTLQPEYLT
+517 LQFRGNSGLQPEYLT
-532 AAEIGFKRNKNQSHS
+532 AAEIGFKNHNNQNHT
-547 WFTNIFYNYYSDM
+547 WFTNIFYNYYRDM

-565 TIPVESINRT
+565 SIPVESLNRT
-575 NVEAYGFEIG
+575 NVDAYGIEIG
-585 GIQELP
+585 GTHDLP

-613 LPILYRS
+613 MPILYRS

-625 GSIHK
+625 GSIIK
-630 PIIKNIN
+630 PIVKDIN
-637 FSLSFNYKSSQL
+637 FSLSFNYKSVQQ
-649 YEDFLSDDHPVVD
+649 YEDFLSDDHPVID
-662 NIFRFPIKKISD
+662 NIFRFPIKKIPD
-674 TILFDFQLSKT
+674 TILFDLEVSKS
-685 FTNYKIKGTVR
+685 FTNYKITGMVR
-696 NIFDKEYVLIQDYPM
+696 NIFDKKYVLIQHYPM

-719 FSKNINNY
+719 FTKHIQ

>member
-1 MKIIFCY
+1 MNKLFCY
-8 LVLTFYPIAAATIQG
+8 LALALNPMTAATIQG
-23 IVIDETDNTPLI
+23 IVIDESDNSPLI
-35 GANVLLNN
+35 GANILLSN
-43 LDIGGTTDINGE
+43 LEIGSTTDINGE
-55 FTFSGIN
+55 FIFSNIN
-62 KGQLNL
+62 KRQFNL
-68 EISMIGYDKHQKT
+68 EISMIGYDKYQKS
-81 ILIENNENL
+81 IVIENDEDL
-90 KLIVYLKREPII
+90 KLIIYLKREPII
-102 WQTINVVGMFPSK
+102 WETINVVGMFPSK

-120 TQIVN
+120 TQIID
-125 NKTLIQKNSSSISGL
+125 NKKLLNKNSASISGL

-227 INMVTKSNFSNKT
+227 INMVTKSNFSKKI
-240 FRYDAGIGSFNN
+240 FSYDAGIGSFNN
-252 SILNL
+252 SIFNL
-257 NYSQK
+257 NYSQELK
-262 INNINLFTSAGYN
+262 NVQVFTSAGYN
-275 NSNGHRFNANHNTI
+275 YSSGHRFNANHNSI
-289 RGSIKLKSNSNNQKN
+289 RGSLKLKSDSNNQRN

-344 FYSLPV
+344 FYSFPV
-350 FNNGYL
+350 FDNGYL

-367 IYNDRDDTPI
+367 TYNDRDDTPI

-395 EYQHFFNDK
+395 EYQYFFDDK

-410 TEFGND
+410 AEFGND

-426 YNQPVQQTIA
+426 YKQPIQQTIA
-436 IFSQL
+436 AFSQL
-441 KKNVNTLLKM
+441 KKNINTLLKM

-458 YRWVQGGNNYPK
+458 YRWVQGGKNYPK
-470 KLFQAFSPKFNMYFQ
+470 KMFQAFSPKFNVYFQ
-485 STPEKQYHISL
+485 STPDKQYHMSL

-517 LQFRGNSTLQPEYLT
+517 LQFRGNSGLQPEYLT
-532 AAEIGFKRNKNQSHS
+532 AAEIGFKNHNNQNHT
-547 WFTNIFYNYYSDM
+547 WFTNIFYNYYRDM

-565 TIPVESINRT
+565 SIPVESLNRT
-575 NVEAYGFEIG
+575 NVDAYGVEIG
-585 GIQELP
+585 GTHDLP

-613 LPILYRS
+613 MPILYRS

-625 GSIHK
+625 GSIIK
-630 PIIKNIN
+630 PIVKDIN
-637 FSLSFNYKSSQL
+637 FSLSFNYKSVQQ
-649 YEDFLSDDHPVVD
+649 YEDFLSDDHPVID
-662 NIFRFPIKKISD
+662 NIFRFPIKKIPD
-674 TILFDFQLSKT
+674 TILFDLEVSKS
-685 FTNYKIKGTVR
+685 FTNYKITGMVR
-696 NIFDKEYVLIQDYPM
+696 NIFDKKYVLIQHYPM

-719 FSKNINNY
+719 FTKHIQ

>member
-1 MKIIFCY
+1 MKKLFCY
-8 LVLTFYPIAAATIQG
+8 LALALNPMTAATIQG
-23 IVIDETDNTPLI
+23 IVIDESDNSPLI
-35 GANVLLNN
+35 GANILLSN
-43 LDIGGTTDINGE
+43 LEIGSTTDINGE
-55 FTFSGIN
+55 FIFSNIN
-62 KGQLNL
+62 KRQFNL
-68 EISMIGYDKHQKT
+68 EISMIGYDKYQKS
-81 ILIENNENL
+81 IVIENDEDL
-90 KLIVYLKREPII
+90 KLIIYLKREPII
-102 WQTINVVGMFPSK
+102 WETINVVGMFPSK

-120 TQIVN
+120 TQIID
-125 NKTLIQKNSSSISGL
+125 NKKLLNKNSASISGL

-227 INMVTKSNFSNKT
+227 INMVTKSNFSKRL
-240 FRYDAGIGSFNN
+240 FSYDAGVGSFNN
-252 SILNL
+252 SIFNL
-257 NYSQK
+257 NYSQELK
-262 INNINLFTSAGYN
+262 NVKVFTSAGYN
-275 NSNGHRFNANHNTI
+275 YSSGHRFNANHNSI
-289 RGSIKLKSNSNNQKN
+289 RGSLKLKSDSNNQRN

-344 FYSLPV
+344 FYSFPV
-350 FNNGYL
+350 FDNGYL

-367 IYNDRDDTPI
+367 TYNDRDDTPI

-395 EYQHFFNDK
+395 EYQYFFDDK

-410 TEFGND
+410 AEFGND

-426 YNQPVQQTIA
+426 YKQPIQQTIA
-436 IFSQL
+436 AFSQL
-441 KKNVNTLLKM
+441 KKNINTLLKM

-458 YRWVQGGNNYPK
+458 YRWVQGGKNYPK
-470 KLFQAFSPKFNMYFQ
+470 KMFQAFSPKFNVYFQ
-485 STPEKQYHISL
+485 STPDKQYHMSL

-517 LQFRGNSTLQPEYLT
+517 LQFRGNSGLQPEYLT
-532 AAEIGFKRNKNQSHS
+532 AAEIGFKNHNNQNHT
-547 WFTNIFYNYYSDM
+547 WFTNIFYNYYRDM

-565 TIPVESINRT
+565 SIPVESLNRT
-575 NVEAYGFEIG
+575 NVDAYGVEIG
-585 GIQELP
+585 GTHDLP

-613 LPILYRS
+613 MPILYRS

-625 GSIHK
+625 GSIIK
-630 PIIKNIN
+630 PIVKDIN
-637 FSLSFNYKSSQL
+637 FSLSFNYKSVQQ
-649 YEDFLSDDHPVVD
+649 YEDFLSDDHPVID
-662 NIFRFPIKKISD
+662 NIFRFPIKKIPD
-674 TILFDFQLSKT
+674 TILFDLEVSKS
-685 FTNYKIKGTVR
+685 FTNYKITGMVR
-696 NIFDKEYVLIQDYPM
+696 NIFDKKYVLIQHYPM

-719 FSKNINNY
+719 FTKHIQ

>member
-1 MKIIFCY
+1 MKKLFCY
-8 LVLTFYPIAAATIQG
+8 LALALNPMTAATIQG
-23 IVIDETDNTPLI
+23 IVIDESDNSPLI
-35 GANVLLNN
+35 GANILLSN
-43 LDIGGTTDINGE
+43 LEIGSTTDINGE
-55 FTFSGIN
+55 FIFSNIN
-62 KGQLNL
+62 KRQFNL
-68 EISMIGYDKHQKT
+68 EISMIGYDKYQKS
-81 ILIENNENL
+81 IVIENDEDL
-90 KLIVYLKREPII
+90 KLIIYLKREPII
-102 WQTINVVGMFPSK
+102 WETINVVGMFPSK

-120 TQIVN
+120 TQIID
-125 NKTLIQKNSSSISGL
+125 NKKLLNKNSSSISGL

-227 INMVTKSNFSNKT
+227 INMVTKSNFSKKI
-240 FRYDAGIGSFNN
+240 FSYDAGIGSFNN
-252 SILNL
+252 SIFNL
-257 NYSQK
+257 NYSQELK
-262 INNINLFTSAGYN
+262 NVQVFTSAGYN
-275 NSNGHRFNANHNTI
+275 YSSGHRFNANHNSI
-289 RGSIKLKSNSNNQKN
+289 RGSLKLKSDSNNQRN

-344 FYSLPV
+344 FYSFPV
-350 FNNGYL
+350 FDNGYL

-367 IYNDRDDTPI
+367 TYNDRDDTPI

-395 EYQHFFNDK
+395 EYQYFFDDK

-410 TEFGND
+410 AEFGND

-426 YNQPVQQTIA
+426 YKQPIQQTIA
-436 IFSQL
+436 AFSQL
-441 KKNVNTLLKM
+441 KKNINTLLKM

-458 YRWVQGGNNYPK
+458 YRWVQGGKNYPK
-470 KLFQAFSPKFNMYFQ
+470 KMFQAFSPKFNVYFQ
-485 STPEKQYHISL
+485 STPDKQYHMSL

-517 LQFRGNSTLQPEYLT
+517 LQFRGNSGLQPEYLT
-532 AAEIGFKRNKNQSHS
+532 AAEIGFKNHNNQNHT
-547 WFTNIFYNYYSDM
+547 WFTNIFYNYYRDM

-565 TIPVESINRT
+565 SIPVESLNRT
-575 NVEAYGFEIG
+575 NVDAYGVEIG
-585 GIQELP
+585 GTHDLP

-613 LPILYRS
+613 MPILYRS

-625 GSIHK
+625 GSIIK
-630 PIIKNIN
+630 PIVKDIN
-637 FSLSFNYKSSQL
+637 FSLSFNYKSVQQ
-649 YEDFLSDDHPVVD
+649 YEDFLSDDHPVID
-662 NIFRFPIKKISD
+662 NIFRFPIKKIPD
-674 TILFDFQLSKT
+674 TILFDLEVSKS
-685 FTNYKIKGTVR
+685 FTNYKITGMVR
-696 NIFDKEYVLIQDYPM
+696 NIFDKKYVLIQHYPM

-719 FSKNINNY
+719 FTKHIQ

>member
-1 MKIIFCY
+1 MKKLFCY
-8 LVLTFYPIAAATIQG
+8 LALALNPMTAATIQG
-23 IVIDETDNTPLI
+23 IVIDESDNSPLI
-35 GANVLLNN
+35 GANILLSN
-43 LDIGGTTDINGE
+43 LEIGSTTDINGE
-55 FTFSGIN
+55 FIFSNIN
-62 KGQLNL
+62 KRQLNL
-68 EISMIGYDKHQKT
+68 EISMIGYDKYQKS
-81 ILIENNENL
+81 IVIENDEDL
-90 KLIVYLKREPII
+90 KLIIYLKREPII
-102 WQTINVVGMFPSK
+102 WETINVVGMFPSK

-120 TQIVN
+120 TQIID
-125 NKTLIQKNSSSISGL
+125 NKKLLNKNSASISGL

-227 INMVTKSNFSNKT
+227 INMVTKSNFSKKI
-240 FRYDAGIGSFNN
+240 FSYDAGIGSFNN
-252 SILNL
+252 SIFNL
-257 NYSQK
+257 NYSQELK
-262 INNINLFTSAGYN
+262 NVQVFTSAGYN
-275 NSNGHRFNANHNTI
+275 YSSGHRFNANHNSI
-289 RGSIKLKSNSNNQKN
+289 RGSLKLKSDSNNQRN

-344 FYSLPV
+344 FYSFPV
-350 FNNGYL
+350 FDNGYL

-367 IYNDRDDTPI
+367 TYNDRDDTPI

-395 EYQHFFNDK
+395 EYQYFFDDK

-410 TEFGND
+410 AEFGND

-426 YNQPVQQTIA
+426 YKQPIQQTIA
-436 IFSQL
+436 AFSQL
-441 KKNVNTLLKM
+441 KKNINTLLKM

-458 YRWVQGGNNYPK
+458 YRWVQGGKNYPK
-470 KLFQAFSPKFNMYFQ
+470 KMFQAFSPKFNVYFQ
-485 STPEKQYHISL
+485 STPDKQYHMSL

-517 LQFRGNSTLQPEYLT
+517 LQFRGNSGLQPEYLT
-532 AAEIGFKRNKNQSHS
+532 AAEIGFKNHNNQNHT
-547 WFTNIFYNYYSDM
+547 WFTNIFYNYYRDM

-565 TIPVESINRT
+565 SIPVESLNRT
-575 NVEAYGFEIG
+575 NVDAYGVEIG
-585 GIQELP
+585 GTHDLP

-613 LPILYRS
+613 MPILYRS

-625 GSIHK
+625 GSIIK
-630 PIIKNIN
+630 PIVKDIN
-637 FSLSFNYKSSQL
+637 FSLSFNYKSVQQ
-649 YEDFLSDDHPVVD
+649 YEDFLSDDHPVID
-662 NIFRFPIKKISD
+662 NIFRFPIKKIPD
-674 TILFDFQLSKT
+674 TILFDLEVSKS
-685 FTNYKIKGTVR
+685 FTNYKITGKVR
-696 NIFDKEYVLIQDYPM
+696 NIFDKKYVLIQHYPM

-719 FSKNINNY
+719 FTKHIQ